1 MARGNNSS
9 GSRQNNGPNMGNLLN
24 LERVPPLAPKFAN
37 KLGKTAAGYAVM
49 YEGGST
55 RVAVKAMIGPNGR
68 PLTPPANG
76 EYPLIDLVE
85 FERRVALANA
95 PSNEERLFALR
106 RKYELRL
113 ERAFPQNGPASGS
126 EADIQQWVSTLSLE
140 ERMALL
146 KSQKDWEKSKSVP
159 DAPRR

>member
-1 MARGNNSS
+1 MARGNNNS
-9 GSRQNNGPNMGNLLN
+9 GMRQNGPNMGNLLN
-24 LERVPPLAPKFAN
+24 LERVPNLAPKFAN
-37 KLGKTAAGYAVM
+37 KLGKTAAGYAVF
-49 YEGGST
+49 YEAGAT

-85 FERRVALANA
+85 FERRVAIANA
-95 PSNEERLFALR
+95 PSNDERIFALR

-113 ERAFPQNGPASGS
+113 ERAFPENGPASGS
-126 EADIQQWVSTLSLE
+126 EADIQAWMSTLSLE
-140 ERMALL
+140 ERIALL

-159 DAPRR
+159 AARQ